1 MTTLQTGPRP
11 AVTAAVPT
19 VQADLLPALLPLFGA
34 LASWVAC
41 LRTIDPS
48 ALSDLGL
55 ASVLPPAAWLP
66 LLLLSVGFF
75 FLLCR
80 QPDRVW
86 LAGLY
91 LVALTVVLHAT
102 PALDYGTL
110 RYPWAWK
117 HLGIIDYIQRHG
129 AVDRA
134 TPILTAYHNWPGFF
148 AAAAF
153 IADLAG
159 IRDLASPARWAPL
172 VLNLLYLAALPLLY
186 RAFTDDHRIILGGA
200 WVFLAGNWVGQDY
213 FSPQGVCFFFYLLLI
228 GLCLRFLARGPAP
241 APVENGRLSQALA
254 RLAQWSARSLPG
266 SSALPSGAMRAI
278 VTATALLLIV
288 AMTVSH
294 QLTPLVA
301 IAALG
306 ALVALQ
312 VMTPGLFLFAGVM
325 VAFWVLYVAAP
336 FVAVVLP
343 VEIRDIG
350 VAAGQ
355 LSGNLADLAVLSSGQ
370 ALVSLVCRL
379 LTVGIALAAVA
390 GGLRRRAAGYRDG
403 VAAALTIAPL
413 PLIAVTSYGGEIMFR
428 VYLFALP
435 FLAFFAAA
443 LIFPSP
449 RRGNSVAA
457 LLAAAPLGFI
467 LAVAFVFANNGK
479 DRQYAFA
486 AEDVAAVQWLY
497 DNAPQGTLI
506 VEGAS
511 LYPSLFRNVEHVT
524 PVAIADEP
532 PESRAELLANPASVL
547 ARWLDNDDYRA
558 AFIILTRNQEA
569 YVNAMGIMPRGG
581 FETIKQALLSSPRF
595 RLVHAS
601 GGTMIFALNPAVR
614 GMGEWIE

>member
-11 AVTAAVPT
+11 AETATVPIG
-19 VQADLLPALLPLFGA
+19 QADLLPALLPLFGA
-34 LASWVAC
+34 LASWAAC
-41 LRTIDPS
+41 LRTIDPG

-55 ASVLPPAAWLP
+55 ASVLPAAAWLP
-66 LLLLSVGFF
+66 SLLLSVGFF
-75 FLLCR
+75 FVLCR
-80 QPDRVW
+80 QPGRVW
-86 LAGLY
+86 LPGLY
-91 LVALTVVLHAT
+91 LVALAVVLHAT
-102 PALDYGTL
+102 PAIDYGTL

-159 IRDLASPARWAPL
+159 IRDLASPVRWAPL

-186 RAFTDDHRIILGGA
+186 RAFTDDHRTILGAA

-228 GLCLRFLARGPAP
+228 GLCLRFLARDPAP
-241 APVENGRLSQALA
+241 AVAESGRLSQALA
-254 RLAQWSARSLPG
+254 ALAQWSARSLPG

-301 IAALG
+301 ISALG

-312 VMTPGLFLFAGVM
+312 IMTPGLFLFAGVV
-325 VAFWVLYVAAP
+325 VAFWILYVAAP

-350 VAAGQ
+350 VSAGQ

-370 ALVSLVCRL
+370 VLVSLVCRL
-379 LTVGIALAAVA
+379 LTVGIALAAVV

-443 LIFPSP
+443 LVFPSP
-449 RRGNSVAA
+449 QRGNSVAA
-457 LLAAAPLGFI
+457 LLAAALLGFI

-486 AEDVAAVQWLY
+486 SEDVAAVQWLY

-532 PESRAELLANPASVL
+532 AESRAELLANPASVL
-547 ARWLDNDDYRA
+547 ARWLDNDDYSA

-569 YVNAMGIMPRGG
+569 YVNAMGIMPGGG
-581 FETIKQALLSSPRF
+581 FEKIKQALLSSPRF